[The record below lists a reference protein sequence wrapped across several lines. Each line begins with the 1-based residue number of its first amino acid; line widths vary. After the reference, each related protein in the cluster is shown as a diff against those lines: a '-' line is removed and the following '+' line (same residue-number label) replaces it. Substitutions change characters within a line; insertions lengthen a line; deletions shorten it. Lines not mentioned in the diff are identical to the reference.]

1 MARKINKRM
10 FLKVEFFNKKRES
23 SYLCPKKQESMS
35 ISIQNIEKIR
45 KTMAI
50 QPTARLIAV
59 SKTQPIEVVKAA
71 YEYGLRVFGENK
83 VQEMLEK
90 YEALPKDIEWH
101 LIGHLQTNKVKYI
114 TSFIDTIQSVDSLK
128 LLEEINK
135 QAAKEGRI
143 INCLLQIYIAQEDTK
158 FGLSKEECLAI
169 LNSTQLPLLQNVK
182 ITGLM
187 GMATFTDDLQQVER
201 EFKSLKSF
209 FDELKAQYNF
219 PDFETISMG
228 MSNDY
233 NLAIACGSNLIRV
246 GTKVFQ

>member
-1 MARKINKRM
+1 MIAENINHI
-10 FLKVEFFNKKRES
+10 
-23 SYLCPKKQESMS
+23 KQEVGH
-35 ISIQNIEKIR
+35 NVK
-45 KTMAI
+45 
-50 QPTARLIAV
+50 LVVV
-59 SKTQPIEVVKAA
+59 SKFRTISEIQAA
-71 YEYGLRVFGENK
+71 YDAGHRLFAENK
-83 VQEMLEK
+83 VQPLLER

-114 TSFIDTIQSVDSLK
+114 APFIHTIQSVDSLK
-128 LLEEINK
+128 LLMEINK
-135 QAAKEGRI
+135 QAAKDGHI
-143 INCLLQIYIAQEDTK
+143 IECLLQIYIAQEDTK
-158 FGLSKEECLAI
+158 FGLSKEECIGL
-169 LNSTQLPLLQNVK
+169 LNAEELKTLNNIK

-209 FDELKAQYNF
+209 FDELKAQFNL
-219 PDFETISMG
+219 PGFETISMG

>member
-1 MARKINKRM
+1 MIAENINHI
-10 FLKVEFFNKKRES
+10 
-23 SYLCPKKQESMS
+23 KQEVGH
-35 ISIQNIEKIR
+35 NVK
-45 KTMAI
+45 
-50 QPTARLIAV
+50 LVVV
-59 SKTQPIEVVKAA
+59 SKFRTISEIQAA
-71 YEYGLRVFGENK
+71 YDAGHRLFAENK
-83 VQEMLEK
+83 VQPLLER

-114 TSFIDTIQSVDSLK
+114 TPFIHTIQSVDSLK
-128 LLEEINK
+128 LLLEINK
-135 QAAKEGRI
+135 QAAKDGRFI
-143 INCLLQIYIAQEDTK
+143 ECLLQIYIAQEDTK
-158 FGLSKEECLAI
+158 FGLSKEECITL
-169 LNSTQLPLLQNVK
+169 LNADELKTLNNIK

-209 FDELKAQYNF
+209 FDELKAQYNL

>member
-1 MARKINKRM
+1 MIAENINHI
-10 FLKVEFFNKKRES
+10 
-23 SYLCPKKQESMS
+23 KQEVGH
-35 ISIQNIEKIR
+35 NVK
-45 KTMAI
+45 
-50 QPTARLIAV
+50 LVVV
-59 SKTQPIEVVKAA
+59 SKFRTISEIQAA
-71 YEYGLRVFGENK
+71 YDAGQRIFAENK
-83 VQEMLEK
+83 VQPLLER

-114 TSFIDTIQSVDSLK
+114 APFIHTIQSVDSLK
-128 LLEEINK
+128 LLMEINK
-135 QAAKEGRI
+135 QAAKDGRI
-143 INCLLQIYIAQEDTK
+143 IECLLQIYIAQEDTK
-158 FGLSKEECLAI
+158 FGLSKEECIVLINAEELKT
-169 LNSTQLPLLQNVK
+169 LNNIK

-209 FDELKAQYNF
+209 FDEVKAQYNL
-219 PDFETISMG
+219 PGFETISMG

>member
-1 MARKINKRM
+1 MIAENINHI
-10 FLKVEFFNKKRES
+10 
-23 SYLCPKKQESMS
+23 KQEVGH
-35 ISIQNIEKIR
+35 NVK
-45 KTMAI
+45 
-50 QPTARLIAV
+50 LVVV
-59 SKTQPIEVVKAA
+59 SKFRTISEIQAA
-71 YEYGLRVFGENK
+71 YDAGHRLFAENK
-83 VQEMLEK
+83 VQPLLER

-114 TSFIDTIQSVDSLK
+114 TPFIHTIQSVDSLK
-128 LLEEINK
+128 LLMEINK
-135 QAAKEGRI
+135 QAAKDGHI
-143 INCLLQIYIAQEDTK
+143 IECLLQIYIAQEDTK
-158 FGLSKEECLAI
+158 FGLSKEECIGL
-169 LNSTQLPLLQNVK
+169 LNAEELKTLNNIK

-209 FDELKAQYNF
+209 FDELKAQFNL
-219 PDFETISMG
+219 PGFETISMG